1 MTSGGKMQA
10 LHRKL
15 DRAAGAFGVV
25 FLALI
30 CHGASAQ
37 DDSATIAIGYQRG
50 LAYLPVILMDQQH
63 LFEKHAARLGIKTA
77 AEYRLLGG
85 PAPIVDGLLGGA
97 LQGGVVGTPSA
108 ILLTDKTKDIKLI
121 GSMGNFPMLFMT
133 KSPGLKTVADIG
145 PQDKIATV
153 AVKTGI
159 YSLVL
164 QMKAAKLWGP
174 ENFDR
179 LDKYTVTMSHADA
192 LTAMLSGSGTITV
205 HGCSYPHALQEQD
218 AGAHV
223 ILDAKEV
230 LGGTNGMITGL
241 VASQRFCSANPKTCE
256 ALIAAL
262 TEAHQWINED
272 KDRAANFFF
281 DYGKTGETL
290 PALQKQIKSTE
301 VKFTIKPEGL
311 QPFADFMYG
320 VSKLVKTKLGYN
332 DLVFDNLK

>member
-1 MTSGGKMQA
+1 MRAPFRFVASIFCVA
-10 LHRKL
+10 LALLVHGP
-15 DRAAGAFGVV
+15 AGA
-25 FLALI
+25 A
-30 CHGASAQ
+30 

-50 LAYLPVILMDQQH
+50 LAYLPVILMEQQK
-63 LFEKHAARLGIKTA
+63 LFEKHATRLGIKTT

-85 PAPIVDGLLGGA
+85 PAPIVDGLLGSA
-97 LQGGVVGTPSA
+97 LQAGVVGTPSA

-121 GSMGNFPMLFMT
+121 GSMGNFPMLYMT
-133 KSPGLKTVADIG
+133 KRLELKTVADLG
-145 PQDKIATV
+145 PQDKVATT

-174 ENFDR
+174 ENYDR

-192 LTAMLSGSGTITV
+192 LTAILAGSGTVTV

-223 ILDAKEV
+223 ILDSKEV
-230 LGGTNGMITGL
+230 LGGANGMITGL
-241 VASQRFCSANPKTCE
+241 VASQKYCSANPKTCQ
-256 ALIAAL
+256 AMVAAL

-272 KDRAANFFF
+272 KDRAAKFFF

-290 PALQKQIKSTE
+290 PELAKQIKSTE

-320 VSKLVKTKLGYN
+320 VSKLVKNKLTYS
-332 DLVFDNLK
+332 DLVFDHLKQ

>member
-1 MTSGGKMQA
+1 MRA
-10 LHRKL
+10 FHRYL
-15 DRAAGAFGVV
+15 CLTAGV
-25 FLALI
+25 FIAISLTLLGPCA
-30 CHGASAQ
+30 HAQ
-37 DDSATIAIGYQRG
+37 DNATTVAVGYQRG

-63 LFEKHAARLGIKTA
+63 LFEKHAARLGLKTT

-97 LQGGVVGTPSA
+97 LQAGVVGTPSA

-121 GSMGNFPMLFMT
+121 GSMGNFPMLYMT
-133 KSPGLKTVADIG
+133 KSPGLKTVSDLG
-145 PQDKIATV
+145 PQDKIATT

-174 ENFDR
+174 ENYDR

-192 LTAMLSGSGTITV
+192 LTALLSGSGTITV

-223 ILDAKEV
+223 ILDSKEV
-230 LGGTNGMITGL
+230 LNGANGMITGL
-241 VASQRFCSANPKTCE
+241 VASQKYCAANPKTCQ
-256 ALIAAL
+256 ALTAAL
-262 TEAHQWINED
+262 GEAHQWINED
-272 KDRAANFFF
+272 KDRAAKFFF

-290 PALQKQIKSTE
+290 PELQKQIKSSE

-311 QPFADFMYG
+311 EPFADFMFS
-320 VSKLVKTKLGYN
+320 VSKLVKNKLGYS

>member
-1 MTSGGKMQA
+1 MRAFHRTLQIGSVA
-10 LHRKL
+10 LC
-15 DRAAGAFGVV
+15 AALVVIGARD
-25 FLALI
+25 
-30 CHGASAQ
+30 ASAQ

-50 LAYLPVILMDQQH
+50 LAYLPVILMEQQH
-63 LFEKHAARLGIKTA
+63 LFDKQAARLGIKTT

-133 KSPGLKTVADIG
+133 KNPGLKTVADLG
-145 PQDKIATV
+145 PQDKVATT

-164 QMKAAKLWGP
+164 QMKAAQLWGP
-174 ENFDR
+174 ESYDK

-218 AGAHV
+218 AGAHS
-223 ILDAKEV
+223 ILDSKEV
-230 LGGTNGMITGL
+230 LGGANGMITGL
-241 VASQRFCSANPKTCE
+241 VASQKYCSANPKTCQ
-256 ALIAAL
+256 ALSTAL
-262 TEAHQWINED
+262 AEAHQWINED
-272 KDRAANFFF
+272 KDRAAKFFF

-311 QPFADFMYG
+311 QPFADFMFT
-320 VSKLVKTKLGYN
+320 VSKLSKNKLSYN
-332 DLVFDNLK
+332 DLVFDSLK